1 MTATDASATYAD
13 LQKAIDAYFGEAHDL
28 DYAGIF
34 LRTLGA
40 QAPQAPQVAL
50 ENAAAWALAHD
61 IPRVRAVIGGRVLPD
76 PKPLR
81 ALALSMTAM
90 RLPAV

>member
-40 QAPQAPQVAL
+40 QAPQVAL